1 MRTRILGALAAP
13 LVVLLAAAPFCMA
26 QNYPARPVK
35 IVVAT
40 SPGGTTDML
49 ARALAQGLSE
59 SWGQPVVVENR
70 PGANEIIGVSAVA
83 KAPADGYTLA
93 FSDCAA
99 YVINP
104 NLHKNLPYDS
114 VRDFSPV
121 ITLARP
127 SPVLVAGPTLA
138 ANNFRELIALAKSAP
153 GTLSY
158 GSFGNGSYPHIS
170 MENLKRLTG
179 VDIAHV
185 PFKGSSPA
193 LTALLS
199 GQISLMLVNL
209 GNVDAHVKSGKLKLL
224 AAATSKRLAL
234 VPNLPTIAESG
245 LPGFEASTWWG
256 MLAPAGTPR
265 EVIAKINADSNRIL
279 SSQAFSDKYLARNGL
294 EPVGNTPEQA
304 AELIKSDLVHW
315 AALVKAS
322 GAQID

>member
-1 MRTRILGALAAP
+1 MKTRILSALA
-13 LVVLLAAAPFCMA
+13 LFAAFTAGFAVA
-26 QNYPARPVK
+26 QTYPSRAVK

-40 SPGGTTDML
+40 SPGGTTDLL
-49 ARALAQGLSE
+49 ARALARGLSE

-70 PGANEIIGVSAVA
+70 PGANEIIGVTAVSKSA
-83 KAPADGYTLA
+83 PDGYTLA

-114 VRDFSPV
+114 VRDFTPV

-127 SPVLVAGPTLA
+127 SPVLVANSSLA
-138 ANNFRELIALAKSAP
+138 ANSFPDLVALVKSEP
-153 GTLSY
+153 NKLSY

-170 MENLKRLTG
+170 MENLKRLAG
-179 VDIAHV
+179 VEISHV
-185 PFKGSSPA
+185 PFKGSAPA

-209 GNVDAHVKSGKLKLL
+209 GNVQSNVKAGKLKLL
-224 AAATSKRLAL
+224 SAATPKRLLL
-234 VPNLPTIAESG
+234 VPNLPTISESG
-245 LPGFEASTWWG
+245 LPGFQASTWWG

-265 EVIAKINADSNRIL
+265 EIIAKLNGESNKIL
-279 SSQAFSDKYLARNGL
+279 ATPSFAEKYLIGNTL
-294 EPVGNTPEQA
+294 EPVGNTPEEA
-304 AELIKSDLVHW
+304 AELIKTDLVHW
-315 AALVKAS
+315 ATLVKAS

>member
-1 MRTRILGALAAP
+1 MNKILSIVALAF
-13 LVVLLAAAPFCMA
+13 AASCAFA
-26 QNYPARPVK
+26 QSYPNRTVK

-40 SPGGTTDML
+40 SPGGTTDLL

-59 SWGQPVVVENR
+59 AWSQPVVVENR
-70 PGANEIIGVSAVA
+70 PGANEIIGVTAVS
-83 KAPADGYTLA
+83 KAAPDGYTLA

-114 VRDFSPV
+114 VRDFTPV
-121 ITLARP
+121 ITLARA
-127 SPVLVAGPTLA
+127 SPVLVANASVPA
-138 ANNFRELIALAKSAP
+138 ATFKELVALAKP
-153 GTLSY
+153 EHGQLSY

-179 VDIAHV
+179 TDISHV
-185 PFKGSSPA
+185 PFKGSAPA
-193 LTALLS
+193 LTALLA
-199 GQISLMLVNL
+199 GQISVMMVNL
-209 GNVDAHVKSGKLKLL
+209 GNVQAHVASGKLKLV
-224 AAATSKRLAL
+224 AAATGKRLAL
-234 VPNLPTIAESG
+234 LPNLPTIAESG
-245 LPGFEASTWWG
+245 VPGFEAGTWWG

-265 EVIAKINADSNRIL
+265 EAVTKLNAESNKL
-279 SSQAFSDKYLARNGL
+279 LAAPAFAEKYLTKNTL

-304 AELIKSDLVHW
+304 AELIKTDLVHW